1 MTSMDSVQTIPHRG
15 MDGPL
20 LGPGSYRL
28 RAVHLGSA
36 FDLLSA
42 ARETGGLLAAGRAYL
57 FVQRMGALHF
67 LFPFGSVVTIPLS
80 SASSEADLTEF
91 ANLVRN
97 RHERVADEFQLTI
110 EPEDKEKVEF
120 GRVTIKKGDMDRLVL
135 LTTVFAQ
142 SNTLEHYE
150 NVAVTLTEDSA
161 ALTEPM
167 EQGRMPP
174 AGQPMLKFIGK
185 SLGIRRELVS
195 QLSVLDPPEEIWED
209 DRLDS
214 LYHALRNNFEIQQ
227 RMRVVEHKLELV
239 KETADLVV
247 SINESRRSL
256 WLELII
262 IALIAIEIIL
272 YLVGH

>member
-1 MTSMDSVQTIPHRG
+1 

-28 RAVHLGSA
+28 RAVHLGSS
-36 FDLLSA
+36 FDLLAA
-42 ARETGGLLAAGRAYL
+42 ARETGGLLAPGRAYL

-80 SASSEADLTEF
+80 SASTEADISEF
-91 ANLVRN
+91 GNLVRN

-120 GRVTIKKGDMDRLVL
+120 GRVTIKRGDMDRLVL

-150 NVAVTLTEDSA
+150 NVAVILTEESSA
-161 ALTEPM
+161 VTGPM
-167 EQGRMPP
+167 AQGRMPP
-174 AGQPMLKFIGK
+174 AGKRMLEFIGK
-185 SLGIRRELVS
+185 SLEMRRELVS
-195 QLSVLDPPEEIWED
+195 QLSVFDPPEEIWED

-214 LYHALRNNFEIQQ
+214 LYHALRANFEIQQ

-239 KETADLVV
+239 KETAHLVV
-247 SINESRRSL
+247 SINESRRGL
-256 WLELII
+256 YLEMII
-262 IALIAIEIIL
+262 IFLIAVEIVLFLI
-272 YLVGH
+272 GH